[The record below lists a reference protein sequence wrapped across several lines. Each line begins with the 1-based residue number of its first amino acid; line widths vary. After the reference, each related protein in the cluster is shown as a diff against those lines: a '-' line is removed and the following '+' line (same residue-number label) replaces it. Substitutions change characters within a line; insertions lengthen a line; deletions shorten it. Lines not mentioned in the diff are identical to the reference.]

1 MMEGI
6 EENNFKTE
14 KMLGKPGNF
23 VANCLLQFIQNHC
36 VRVLSSSETEQL
48 SRKRFDIHHTGAGSE
63 RSLHQKV
70 PGFVSLTPE
79 DILQSRQVKV

>member
-6 EENNFKTE
+6 EENSFKTE
-14 KMLGKPGNF
+14 KMLGMPGNF

-36 VRVLSSSETEQL
+36 VRVRSSSETEQL
-48 SRKRFDIHHTGAGSE
+48 SQKQFDIHHTGAGSE